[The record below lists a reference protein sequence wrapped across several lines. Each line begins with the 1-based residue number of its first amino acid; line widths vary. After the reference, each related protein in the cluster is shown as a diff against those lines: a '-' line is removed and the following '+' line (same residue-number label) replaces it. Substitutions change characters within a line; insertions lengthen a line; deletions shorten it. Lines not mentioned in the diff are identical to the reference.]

1 MLQIKNE
8 VTALNCN
15 GWLVYI
21 WVYWLMQNRG
31 FTEILVLEVDFH
43 IRICKLR
50 NDCRI
55 ETDIRNFSTKAVV
68 LFWRHIY
75 TFYEGPILA
84 NF

>member
-8 VTALNCN
+8 VTALKCN
-15 GWLVYI
+15 GLVYI
-21 WVYWLMQNRG
+21 WVYWLMQHRG

-68 LFWRHIY
+68 LF
-75 TFYEGPILA
+75 
-84 NF
+84 